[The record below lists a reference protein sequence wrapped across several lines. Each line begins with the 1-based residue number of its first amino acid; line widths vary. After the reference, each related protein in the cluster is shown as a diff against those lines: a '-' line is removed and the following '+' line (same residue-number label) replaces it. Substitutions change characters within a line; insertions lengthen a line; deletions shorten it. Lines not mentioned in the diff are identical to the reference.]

1 MNGIEKIQ
9 HLIIL
14 MMENRSFDHYL
25 GSLSLPTE
33 GRDDIE
39 GLREPLAR
47 VKDKD
52 GNDVACW
59 AMDGIFDVPDPP
71 HGWEAAHAD
80 HNAGRNDGFVRQ
92 YQKANPVADPRVP
105 MGYYT
110 RKTLPILYELADRF
124 TVCDHWFAS
133 VLSSTW
139 PNRKYLI
146 SGRRDEE
153 NDTRSVPPFPGFN
166 TKPICD
172 ILEDFPDPDHPSQRL
187 TWRCYFSDLP
197 FLAFWYKFAAYHAPH
212 NFAHVAEF
220 GYLRQRPFE

>member
-80 HNAGRNDGFVRQ
+80 HNDGHNDGFVTE
-92 YQKANPVADPRVP
+92 YQKVNPAADPRVP

-110 RKTLPILYELADRF
+110 RRTAD
-124 TVCDHWFAS
+124 
-133 VLSSTW
+133 
-139 PNRKYLI
+139 
-146 SGRRDEE
+146 G
-153 NDTRSVPPFPGFN
+153 
-166 TKPICD
+166 
-172 ILEDFPDPDHPSQRL
+172 
-187 TWRCYFSDLP
+187 
-197 FLAFWYKFAAYHAPH
+197 
-212 NFAHVAEF
+212 
-220 GYLRQRPFE
+220 

>member
-80 HNAGRNDGFVRQ
+80 HNAGRNDGFSSARIKKQIQSLIPASQWGTILERLCPSCTNSPMRSPSVIIGSVQSSARPLPRQLDDRPCSFLSEKVMEVLTVRQ
-92 YQKANPVADPRVP
+92 YNPA
-105 MGYYT
+105 
-110 RKTLPILYELADRF
+110 
-124 TVCDHWFAS
+124 
-133 VLSSTW
+133 
-139 PNRKYLI
+139 
-146 SGRRDEE
+146 
-153 NDTRSVPPFPGFN
+153 
-166 TKPICD
+166 
-172 ILEDFPDPDHPSQRL
+172 
-187 TWRCYFSDLP
+187 
-197 FLAFWYKFAAYHAPH
+197 
-212 NFAHVAEF
+212 
-220 GYLRQRPFE
+220 